1 MSSFSLL
8 HPADPKHQATLRS
21 LLRIVAGLLFFIHGT
36 QKLFGFPGGPP
47 GPGGAHGTV
56 QLMSLYGLAGCI
68 ETFGGA
74 LICLGLFTQVAAFIG
89 SGEMMVAYF
98 KVHNPRSIFP
108 ILNRGEVVVLFCFV
122 FLYLAFAGGGPY
134 SLDAVLRRRTPAGA
148 AES

>member
-8 HPADPKHQATLRS
+8 HPADPKHQAALRS
-21 LLRIVAGLLFFIHGT
+21 VLRIVVGLLFFIHGT
-36 QKLFGFPGGPP
+36 QKLFGFPADPGGPAA
-47 GPGGAHGTV
+47 AHGTV
-56 QLMSLYGLAGCI
+56 QLMSLVGLAGCI

-74 LICLGLFTQVAAFIG
+74 LICLGLFTQIAAFIA

-108 ILNRGEVVVLFCFV
+108 ILNHGEVVVLFCFV

-134 SLDAVLRRRTPAGA
+134 GLDAILRKRTAAGA
-148 AES
+148 TQD

>member
-21 LLRIVAGLLFFIHGT
+21 LLRFVAGLLFFLHGT
-36 QKLFGFPGGPP
+36 QKLFGFPGDN
-47 GPGGAHGTV
+47 GPGAAHNTV
-56 QLMSLYGLAGCI
+56 QLMSLMGLAGCI

-74 LICLGLFTQVAAFIG
+74 LICLGLFTQVAAFIA

-108 ILNRGEVVVLFCFV
+108 IINRGEVVVLFCFV

-134 SLDAVLRRRTPAGA
+134 GLDAILRKRPPAGSV
-148 AES
+148 ED

>member
-8 HPADPKHQATLRS
+8 RPADPKHQATLLS

-36 QKLFGFPGGPP
+36 QKLFAVPANPM
-47 GPGGAHGTV
+47 GPGAGTAV
-56 QLMSLYGLAGCI
+56 HLMSLLGLAGCI

-74 LICLGLFTQVAAFIG
+74 LISLGLFTQIAAFIA
-89 SGEMMVAYF
+89 SGEMAVAYF

-108 ILNRGEVVVLFCFV
+108 IINRGEVVVLFCFV

-134 SLDAVLRRRTPAGA
+134 SLDAILRKRTPAGA
-148 AES
+148 AED

>member
-8 HPADPKHQATLRS
+8 RPADSQHQAAALS
-21 LLRIVAGLLFFIHGT
+21 LLRFVAGMLFFIHGT
-36 QKLFGFPGGPP
+36 QKLFGFPSDPAGAGA
-47 GPGGAHGTV
+47 AHGTV
-56 QLMSLYGLAGCI
+56 HLMSLFGLAGCI

-74 LICLGLFTQVAAFIG
+74 LICLGLFTQVAAFVA

-122 FLYLAFAGGGPY
+122 FFYVAFAGGGPY
-134 SLDAVLRRRTPAGA
+134 SLDAILRKRTPAGA
-148 AES
+148 SED

>member
-36 QKLFGFPGGPP
+36 QKLFAVPANPMAPGTGSPV
-47 GPGGAHGTV
+47 H
-56 QLMSLYGLAGCI
+56 LMSLLGLAGCI

-74 LICLGLFTQVAAFIG
+74 LICLGLFTQVAAFIA
-89 SGEMMVAYF
+89 SGEMAVAYF

-108 ILNRGEVVVLFCFV
+108 IINRGEVVVLFCFV

-134 SLDAVLRRRTPAGA
+134 SLDAILRKQTPARA
-148 AES
+148 AED

>member
-1 MSSFSLL
+1 MSSFSLF

-21 LLRIVAGLLFFIHGT
+21 LLRIVAGLLFFLHGT
-36 QKLFGFPGGPP
+36 QKLFGFPSDS
-47 GPGGAHGTV
+47 GPGAAHGTV
-56 QLMSLYGLAGCI
+56 QLMSLMGLAGCI

-74 LICLGLFTQVAAFIG
+74 LICLGLFTQVAAFIA

-108 ILNRGEVVVLFCFV
+108 IINRGEVVVLFCFV

-134 SLDAVLRRRTPAGA
+134 GLDAILRKRTPAGSV
-148 AES
+148 ED